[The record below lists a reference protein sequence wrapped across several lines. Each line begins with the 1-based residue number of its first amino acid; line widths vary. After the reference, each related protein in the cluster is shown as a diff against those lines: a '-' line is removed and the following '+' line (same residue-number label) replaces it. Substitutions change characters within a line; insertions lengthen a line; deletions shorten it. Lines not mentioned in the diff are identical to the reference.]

1 MAEYK
6 DKEIERLKGGRGLMI
21 WIVIGFCIWLICDA
35 YKDYK
40 INKELADI
48 KSELMQRSDNNA

>member
-1 MAEYK
+1 
-6 DKEIERLKGGRGLMI
+6 MI
-21 WIVIGFCIWLICDA
+21 WIVIGFGVWLIYDT

>member
-1 MAEYK
+1 
-6 DKEIERLKGGRGLMI
+6 MI

-35 YKDYK
+35 YKDCK

-48 KSELMQRSDNNA
+48 KSELIQRSDNNAE

>member
-1 MAEYK
+1 
-6 DKEIERLKGGRGLMI
+6 MI
-21 WIVIGFCIWLICDA
+21 WLAIGFGIWLIRDA

-48 KSELMQRSDNNA
+48 KLELMKRSDNNAK